1 MTRARARVKA
11 FVFVASALGLVTLT
25 LFVALSRESIIEK
38 WYLWRLGSGDTVA
51 RREAARQLG
60 ELRAVEG
67 VPLLAEAVESADRDL
82 ALSAIVALGLIGS
95 PSEPAVGPLAAA
107 LDDSDPRIKIA
118 ATKALIEIGPPGIR
132 KIVHGLRDS
141 REFTRASSVFLR
153 EHLIGM
159 GSEAVPVFAAALEA
173 KHPRLRISAAL
184 ALTQLGE
191 AARGA
196 IPSLRVALRDDDAS
210 VRGAAVR
217 ALGAIGPDSAS
228 SLGPSLGD
236 EDRWVRKWAVEALV
250 NMGKAC
256 VAPVIQFI
264 RAECARVGQPR
275 FVDEEL
281 PETVQGAA
289 TVLQS
294 LDGAAVG
301 PLIECST
308 DGDTMVRRVIVGVLA
323 RMGSKPPDVIRALRA
338 AENDPDVAVSHLA
351 TIGLRRN
358 EQARRGEP

>member
-1 MTRARARVKA
+1 MYSDMSIRTK
-11 FVFVASALGLVTLT
+11 FASSSNKV
-25 LFVALSRESIIEK
+25 
-38 WYLWRLGSGDTVA
+38 
-51 RREAARQLG
+51 EANA
-60 ELRAVEG
+60 
-67 VPLLAEAVESADRDL
+67 
-82 ALSAIVALGLIGS
+82 
-95 PSEPAVGPLAAA
+95 
-107 LDDSDPRIKIA
+107 
-118 ATKALIEIGPPGIR
+118 
-132 KIVHGLRDS
+132 
-141 REFTRASSVFLR
+141 RASSVFLR

-196 IPSLRVALRDDDAS
+196 IPSLRVALRDDDTS
-210 VRGAAVR
+210 VRRAAVL

-228 SLGPSLGD
+228 SLGPALGD
-236 EDRWVRKWAVEALV
+236 EDRWVRKSAVEALV

-281 PETVQGAA
+281 PETLQGAA

-323 RMGSKPPDVIRALRA
+323 APGSKPPNVIRALRT

-351 TIGLRRN
+351 TIGLGRN
-358 EQARRGEP
+358 EQARRGEPRLR